1 MIQPFSRKGVD
12 MLRINANLTSPPFII
27 SPNISY
33 YSIPVQVYQ
42 HSLLRF
48 SPLVQHKLTNV
59 AQSMKR
65 LCHGSSSVHT
75 IKLRFQ
81 EASSTRNTFKQHKMQ
96 TDSQAVRLY
105 FLWPYLHPPEVNLH

>member
-12 MLRINANLTSPPFII
+12 MLRMNAKLTSPPFII

-42 HSLLRF
+42 RSLLRF

-59 AQSMKR
+59 AQRMKR

-81 EASSTRNTFKQHKMQ
+81 EASSTRNTTQNANKLTGRAALFFMAL
-96 TDSQAVRLY
+96 SSS
-105 FLWPYLHPPEVNLH
+105 P